1 MYLYLFYDITLAFI
15 DEYYLIMPTM
25 VTDAVKELEAAKA
38 KVAALE
44 QSLAKELKQKLTKL
58 PAEYG
63 FDNLS
68 DFIEALKDSAGAK
81 RGRKAGKAVAASK
94 PGKRGKRARLTPELK
109 EKVKAAVNAGKTG
122 AAIAK
127 EFGISVPSVQN
138 IKKEFGLVK
147 KRG

>member
-1 MYLYLFYDITLAFI
+1 
-15 DEYYLIMPTM
+15 M

-44 QSLAKELKQKLTKL
+44 QSLAKELHQKLAKL
-58 PAEYG
+58 PSEYG
-63 FDNLS
+63 FDNLPA
-68 DFIEALKDSAGAK
+68 FI
-81 RGRKAGKAVAASK
+81 KAVKAATAGRSTTSPKAAVKAVDK
-94 PGKRGKRARLTPELK
+94 PGKRSKRARLTPELK
-109 EKVKAAVNAGKTG
+109 DKVKSAVNAGKTG